1 MPYDVVAGAAICTA
15 GVENSPPAQHYD
27 PEKPLLSLAHPPQRL
42 AHALH
47 LNPPM
52 TSHDLLGLFDLERG
66 RKVWFL
72 SLRSVLL
79 LAASALLVG
88 TAETPV
94 PTMQAFLIVLLLA
107 SVAPLAALPAQ
118 QLFGPLMLVV
128 ATIDVAWIAWA
139 LHASGTFAAST
150 ILPGI
155 LVAALVVYGRTIH
168 GSRRSQEPVATAAE
182 HEAEDRIRA
191 AIAAT
196 RDLERRHEALLE
208 ENRTKNEFVA
218 NMSHE
223 LRTPLNIITGYTDM
237 LRDENSSLGPA
248 ESDRLMAR
256 IRTAASNL
264 LHLVDMV
271 LDLGKLEAGKI
282 PVQST
287 SLALDTFV
295 EEVAARERIPLARGV
310 TLHCQAEPGLPVIE
324 TDRSKLTMVL
334 DNLVSNAI
342 KFTQE
347 GSIAV
352 RVTHDRE
359 GCRVQFEVEDTGP
372 GIEPQ
377 HLETIFEPFH
387 QLERSSDNPF
397 GGVGLGLA
405 IVHRYVE
412 LLGGTIT
419 VRSTVD
425 VGTCFKLALPYR
437 PGAERSENTT
447 TATHEAPSGTYEP
460 SSQLET
466 H

>member
-1 MPYDVVAGAAICTA
+1 VRSDVAPGAVICTA
-15 GVENSPPAQHYD
+15 GVENSPLVRHYTL
-27 PEKPLLSLAHPPQRL
+27 EKPLFRLAHPPQRL

-52 TSHDLLGLFDLERG
+52 TSHDLRGLFDLERG

-72 SLRSVLL
+72 CLRSVLL

-88 TAETPV
+88 TAEAPV
-94 PTMQAFLIVLLLA
+94 PTVQALLIVLLLG
-107 SVAPLAALPAQ
+107 SVAPLAALPAE
-118 QLFGPLMLVV
+118 QLFGPLVV
-128 ATIDVAWIAWA
+128 AIATVDVAWIAWT
-139 LHASGTFAAST
+139 LYASGVFAAST

-155 LVAALVVYGRTIH
+155 LVAALVVYGRTIR
-168 GSRRSQEPVATAAE
+168 GLQESPALVGTTTAN
-182 HEAEDRIRA
+182 EAEDRIRA

-196 RDLERRHEALLE
+196 RDLESRHEALLA

-237 LRDENSSLGPA
+237 LRDENSRLDPE
-248 ESDRLMAR
+248 ESDRLMGR

-295 EEVAARERIPLARGV
+295 EELAERERIPLAPGV
-310 TLHCQAEPGLPVIE
+310 TMHCQAEPGLPVIE
-324 TDRSKLTMVL
+324 TDRTKLTMVL

-347 GSIAV
+347 GTIAV
-352 RVTHDRE
+352 RITHDRE

-425 VGTCFKLALPYR
+425 VGTCFNLALPYR
-437 PGAERSENTT
+437 PGASQSEIAATT
-447 TATHEAPSGTYEP
+447 TSEPASDTFDPSN
-460 SSQLET
+460 QLET

>member
-1 MPYDVVAGAAICTA
+1 
-15 GVENSPPAQHYD
+15 
-27 PEKPLLSLAHPPQRL
+27 
-42 AHALH
+42 
-47 LNPPM
+47 M
-52 TSHDLLGLFDLERG
+52 TNHDLRGLLDLARG

-72 SLRSVLL
+72 CLRSVLL

-88 TAETPV
+88 TAESSV
-94 PTMQAFLIVLLLA
+94 PTVQALLIVILLA
-107 SVAPLAALPAQ
+107 SVAPLAALPAH
-118 QLFGPLMLVV
+118 QLFGPPIV
-128 ATIDVAWIAWA
+128 AIATVDVAWIAWT
-139 LHASGTFAAST
+139 LYASGLFAAGA
-150 ILPGI
+150 IVPGL
-155 LVAALVVYGRTIH
+155 LVAALVVYGRTISIRQDDTAH
-168 GSRRSQEPVATAAE
+168 VATTVTS
-182 HEAEDRIRA
+182 EAEDRIRA

-196 RDLERRHEALLE
+196 RDLELRHEALLQ

-237 LRDENSSLGPA
+237 LRDENSALGPE

-287 SLALDTFV
+287 SLALDAFV
-295 EEVAARERIPLARGV
+295 DDLANRERIPLAPGV
-310 TLHCQAEPGLPVIE
+310 SLHCQAEPGLPVIE

-347 GSIAV
+347 GSITV
-352 RVTHDRE
+352 RVTHDRD

-425 VGTCFKLALPYR
+425 VGTCFQLALPYR
-437 PGAERSENTT
+437 PGASRSETATT
-447 TATHEAPSGTYEP
+447 TTHTPAADRYDPPT
-460 SSQLET
+460 QLET